1 MNREELFEK
10 ISIENQKKMI
20 MIILD
25 GLGGLPINGKTELE
39 TAKTP
44 NLDDLAFDSELGL
57 THPISIGVTPGSG
70 PAHLSLFGYDPLK
83 YTIGRGI
90 LEALG
95 IGVKIGVKD
104 LAIRGNFAT
113 QKNGVITDR
122 RAGRIPTE
130 KNIEIIS
137 YLKKRIKKIDD
148 IKITLF
154 SGEEHRFVLILS
166 GKDLSENVTD
176 ADPEEIGKPILY
188 SKAQTKKSEKTAK
201 ILNKFIDKLTE
212 ELKDFYPVNTCLLR
226 GIAKYP
232 KIPPMSKLFKLKPAA
247 IAVYPMYKGLAQLV
261 GMDILNTNRSIRDEI
276 ETLEKNYNN
285 YNFFFIHI
293 KKTDSYGEDGNFK
306 KKVKV
311 IEEFD
316 SLLPRILKLNLD
328 TLVITGDHSTPS
340 IIKSHSWH
348 PNPFLIKAK
357 YQRKNPEATTK
368 FSETACAKG
377 VLGIFNSIDILPL
390 MMANSIKFK
399 KYGA

>member
-10 ISIENQKKMI
+10 ISIKNQNKMI

-25 GLGGLPINGKTELE
+25 GLGGLPVKGKTELE
-39 TAKTP
+39 SAKTP
-44 NLDDLAFDSELGL
+44 NLDDLASNSELGL

-95 IGVKIGVKD
+95 VDVKVGAKD
-104 LAIRGNFAT
+104 FAIRGNFAT
-113 QKNGVITDR
+113 QKNNIIIDR
-122 RAGRIPTE
+122 RAGRITNE
-130 KNIEIIS
+130 KNREIIS

-148 IKITLF
+148 IKISLF
-154 SGEEHRFVLILS
+154 SGEEHRFVLRLS
-166 GKDLSENVTD
+166 GNDLSENVTD
-176 ADPEEIGKPILY
+176 ADPEEIGKPMLY
-188 SKAQTKKSEKTAK
+188 SMAKSKKAEKTAK
-201 ILNKFIDKLTE
+201 ILNKFIDRLTK

-232 KIPPMSKLFKLKPAA
+232 DIPHMSKLFKLKPAA

-261 GMDILNTNRSIRDEI
+261 GMEILETQKSIKDEI
-276 ETLEKNYNN
+276 NTLEKNYNN
-285 YNFFFIHI
+285 YNFFFIHV
-293 KKTDSYGEDGNFK
+293 KKTDSYGEDGDFEK
-306 KKVKV
+306 KIKI

-316 SLLPRILKLNLD
+316 ALLPQILKLNPD

-340 IIKSHSWH
+340 ILKSHSWH

-357 YQRKNPEATTK
+357 YQRKNSETATK
-368 FSETACAKG
+368 FSETSCAKG
-377 VLGIFNSIDILPL
+377 ILGQFNSTDILPL
-390 MMANSIKFK
+390 MMANSMKFR